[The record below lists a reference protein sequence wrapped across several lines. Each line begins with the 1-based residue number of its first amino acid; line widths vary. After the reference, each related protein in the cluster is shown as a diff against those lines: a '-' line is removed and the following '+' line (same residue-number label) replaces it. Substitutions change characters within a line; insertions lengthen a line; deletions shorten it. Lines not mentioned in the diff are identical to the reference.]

1 MNNIMTDKNAKYTE
15 FFSQWVTDNGG
26 AETAFPALFYKV
38 PDVVTDGITVKFYE
52 AFLLEFCTREIGFE
66 TEALFALKFEGRA
79 QRVLPAYIK
88 VLNDLATVK
97 PEDTAGA
104 ITSEFE
110 YPETGSDSVV
120 ASPSALRRQTTNV
133 TEESAIEQSDT
144 FENLARRQ
152 RDIWQDIFR
161 EFDSIFMQIY

>member
-1 MNNIMTDKNAKYTE
+1 MKYTE
-15 FFSQWVTDNGG
+15 LLTEYVESHGG
-26 AETAFPALFYKV
+26 VEQAFPALFYKV
-38 PDVVTDGITVKFYE
+38 PDVTADGITVKFYE

-97 PEDTAGA
+97 AEDTAGA

-110 YPETGSDSVV
+110 YPETGSDTVT
-120 ASPSALRRQTTNV
+120 ASPSALRHQTTNV

-161 EFDSIFMQIY
+161 EFDGIFMQIY